1 MAQPVSASPRV
12 VADADALAVAAAE
25 VVAGHA
31 AHALAARG
39 AFRLAV
45 PGGRSPRGMLAVLAA
60 SPHREALDWSR
71 VTVLFADERA
81 VPPGDPESNYRLV
94 REALLDPLGER
105 APRVVRMPADRA
117 DLDEAAREYEAEVAE
132 PLDLLVLGVGE
143 DGHVASL
150 FPGSALLAERVRRV
164 AAVTDSP
171 RPPARRLTLTP
182 RALAEARA
190 LLVLAGGAAKADAVA
205 AALAGAADPL
215 RVPAALARAGEWL
228 VDREAA
234 SQLRGARPE

>member
-1 MAQPVSASPRV
+1 MA
-12 VADADALAVAAAE
+12 DTGGIAVAAAQ
-25 VVAGHA
+25 VVAAHA
-31 AHALAARG
+31 ARALAARG

-45 PGGRSPRGMLAVLAA
+45 PGGRSPRGMLAALAA
-60 SPHREALDWSR
+60 PPHRDELDWSR

-81 VPPGDPESNYRLV
+81 LPPGDPESNYRLV
-94 REALLDPLGER
+94 RETLLEPLGER
-105 APRVVRMPADRA
+105 APGVVRMAADGA
-117 DLDEAAREYEAEVAE
+117 DLESAAREYEAGLVE

-150 FPGSALLAERVRRV
+150 FPGSPLLAERVRRV
-164 AAVTDSP
+164 AVVMDSP

-182 RALAEARA
+182 RAIGEARA
-190 LLVLAGGAAKADAVA
+190 LLVLAGGAGKADAVA
-205 AALAGAADPL
+205 SALAPGADPR

-234 SQLRGARPE
+234 AGLNPEEW